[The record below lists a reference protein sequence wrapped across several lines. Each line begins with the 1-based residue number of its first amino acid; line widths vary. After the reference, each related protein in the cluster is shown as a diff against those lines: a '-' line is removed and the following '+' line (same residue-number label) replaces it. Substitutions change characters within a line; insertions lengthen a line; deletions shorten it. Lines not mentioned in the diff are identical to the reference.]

1 MGKWWASVDRA
12 DWPKGHVDSI
22 LEDFDGEGG
31 DRRQVTNIGSAAKRE
46 NSLSGDP
53 AMHANVCIDRA
64 QELVFIGPNLDE
76 AAITAALDACLVE

>member
-1 MGKWWASVDRA
+1 MKIVFPATGA
-12 DWPKGHVDSI
+12 
-22 LEDFDGEGG
+22 
-31 DRRQVTNIGSAAKRE
+31 
-46 NSLSGDP
+46 